1 MVVKKFGHPPL
12 RLTGVIPGRPPG
24 AGDGCYCL
32 IFGIVNGSAVLRN
45 GGLWLY
51 YTFYYSWSEHRYSL
65 DAYDTSVAY

>member
-45 GGLWLY
+45 GGL
-51 YTFYYSWSEHRYSL
+51 
-65 DAYDTSVAY
+65 